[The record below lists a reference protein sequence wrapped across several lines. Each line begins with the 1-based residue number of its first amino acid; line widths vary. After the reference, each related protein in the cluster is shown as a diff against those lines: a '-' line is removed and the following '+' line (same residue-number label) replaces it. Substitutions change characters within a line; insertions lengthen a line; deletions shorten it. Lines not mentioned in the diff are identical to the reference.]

1 MSTTEET
8 QLSKGELARIA
19 ESFENLNDRLDRY
32 DKTLTNTLVAI
43 SLTCVLFL
51 AGAGLASVLY

>member
-1 MSTTEET
+1 MSTEKTE
-8 QLSKGELARIA
+8 LSNDELARIA
-19 ESFENLNDRLDRY
+19 ESFENLNARLDRY
-32 DKTLTNTLVAI
+32 DKVVTNTLSMI